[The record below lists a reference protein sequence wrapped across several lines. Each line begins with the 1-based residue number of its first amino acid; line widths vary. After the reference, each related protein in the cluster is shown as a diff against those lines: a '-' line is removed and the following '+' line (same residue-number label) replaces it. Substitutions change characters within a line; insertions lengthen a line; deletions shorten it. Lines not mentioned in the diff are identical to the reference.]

1 MTTNR
6 ERKTWIRRTVLALG
20 LVCAGIVAGPARAV
34 TEQTVNGGAVVLH
47 AEEGERLDI
56 DSSVLDGATSI
67 EKTGLGEAVFA
78 AGAVNSFTAPITV
91 TAGTLSGPRAA
102 FGNSSK
108 ITIVSGATLKV
119 TGYDDNTKQIGAG
132 ECEMG
137 GLGIEG
143 NGAFICAFGFAK
155 ACDVKV
161 FKNVKLTAETLIVT
175 GTAGSGQKD
184 IHILMATG
192 TFDMAGR
199 TLRVT
204 GGNRFDFAGGSTV
217 LNAGDVYMEAATPL
231 MLDNATYDTSAH
243 TPPVSLHL
251 MDGWVNTWSLDKTCW
266 GIDVR
271 KDVNVASAGSA
282 AVWPSRNVFQG
293 PVTIAD
299 GKTLTANVGTSTY
312 YLNLNGPVVATNG
325 TISKVGPGT
334 LQLNGSGEI
343 ALGKLDVSVGTNVVN
358 RGKSTRVS
366 IRELSVGGSVPAA
379 ARLVSGG
386 FTVSNVYV
394 SGSATGKNI
403 ARLVIEKDATL
414 GITSPAVRNANRL
427 YLGAVPGGG
436 DYRYGIVE
444 MQAGSVVTNC
454 LFNRAGDSG
463 LNKTF
468 GSFLQFGGSF
478 YAPESNPDEI
488 VALGNYCYGALVLE
502 SGLRT
507 YAGINFADNQ
517 ATGFLLQR
525 GGEFRGQGD
534 KPHLYFGGY
543 YTYNHWYQAG
553 GTSAVQTVAFN
564 HKNLNVVDYPLEA
577 AVTATG
583 TGTEMTADY
592 LRLNVAANTPAKRTV
607 CINVNDGARLTTKR
621 IAKRG
626 GAYDGDPATGGNV
639 PAETPNSR
647 IFVNFNGGTLRTAES
662 EIFVGKTGEVGCE
675 PERVTV
681 YEKGATVDTNG
692 KDVYWTKPFLA
703 PTGKRIKSITLKNEA
718 TLAAG
723 YAMGPCYLHIEDE
736 TGLGASALTDFDAA
750 NRQLS
755 AQALVTS
762 GGYGFTAPT
771 VKMQAASDTAADKR
785 IDCDVELEDAPT
797 AGGLTKIGAG
807 TLRVFGV
814 NTYGGVT
821 RVTEGTLAFQ
831 TENGYPGGD
840 LELPAATLA
849 ALSKESAPLVTA
861 PNLSFGDGKG
871 IVITGAEALDRE
883 TFLKSVTILRVTMPL
898 TSVPKLTLR
907 TTDGDV
913 IPDTGDWRMVLAEG
927 GTALK
932 FGPAHGLLLLFR

>member
-1 MTTNR
+1 MTRNR

-20 LVCAGIVAGPARAV
+20 PVCVGIVAGPAWAV

-47 AEEGERLDI
+47 VEEGDRLDI

-102 FGNSSK
+102 FGNSLK
-108 ITIVSGATLKV
+108 IMIVSGATLNV
-119 TGYDDNTKQIGAG
+119 TGYDDNAKQIGAG

-137 GLGIEG
+137 GLGVG
-143 NGAFICAFGFAK
+143 GKGAFICAFASQFGAQ
-155 ACDVKV
+155 V
-161 FKNVKLTAETLIVT
+161 FKNVKLTAETRIDT
-175 GTAGSGQKD
+175 GTVGSGP
-184 IHILMATG
+184 ILFAKESL
-192 TFDMAGR
+192 DMAGC
-199 TLRVT
+199 TLRIT
-204 GGNRFDFAGGSTV
+204 GGNRFDFAEGSTV
-217 LNAGDVYMEAATPL
+217 LNAGDVYMEAAAPL
-231 MLDNATYDTSAH
+231 MLDDATYDTDAH

-251 MDGWVNTWSLDKTCW
+251 MDGSMNTWSLNQTCW

-271 KDVNVASAGSA
+271 EDVNMASAGWKSA
-282 AVWPSRNVFQG
+282 YWWRNVFQG

-299 GKTLTANVGTSTY
+299 SKTLTADVGNAAY

-343 ALGKLDVSVGTNVVN
+343 ALGKLDVSAGINVVD

-366 IRELSVGGSVPAA
+366 IRELSVGGSDLAA
-379 ARLVSGG
+379 ARLVSGD
-386 FTVSNVYV
+386 FTVSNIYV
-394 SGSATGKNI
+394 SGSTTGKDV

-414 GITSPAVRNANRL
+414 GITSSAVEYANRL
-427 YLGAVPGGG
+427 YFGAAPEGG

-454 LFNRAGDSG
+454 LYNCGGSDGRR
-463 LNKTF
+463 KIY

-478 YAPESNPDEI
+478 YAPETNPEEI
-488 VALGNYCYGALVLE
+488 VALGDYCYGALVLA

-534 KPHLYFGGY
+534 KPYLYFGGY
-543 YTYNHWYQAG
+543 NTYNHWYQAG
-553 GTSAVQTVAFN
+553 GTSTVQTVAFN

-583 TGTEMTADY
+583 AGTEMTADY
-592 LRLNVAANTPAKRTV
+592 LRLNVAENTPAKRTV

-626 GAYDGDPATGGNV
+626 GSYDGDPASGGDV
-639 PAETPNSR
+639 PVETPNSR

-681 YEKGATVDTNG
+681 YEKGATIDTNG
-692 KDVYWTKPFLA
+692 KDVYWTRPFLA
-703 PTGKRIKSITLKNEA
+703 PTGKRIKSITLTDAA
-718 TLAAG
+718 TLEAG

-771 VKMQAASDTAADKR
+771 VKMEAANNITAER
-785 IDCDVELEDAPT
+785 IACDVELEDAPT
-797 AGGLTKIGAG
+797 AGGLTKVGAG

-814 NTYGGVT
+814 NTYGGAT

-849 ALSKESAPLVTA
+849 ALSKKSAPLVTA
-861 PNLSFGDGKG
+861 LNLSFGDGKG

-883 TFLKSVTILRVTMPL
+883 TFLKSVTIIRVTSPL
-898 TSVPKLTLR
+898 ASLPKLTLR

-913 IPDTGDWRMVLAEG
+913 IPDTSDWRMVLAEG

-932 FGPAHGLLLLFR
+932 FGPAKGLVIQLK